1 MTQHARG
8 ADLRRVPI
16 VAAFML
22 AGVRRRSPQTVSR
35 TRRKSA
41 PAATARK
48 ASRKQRRRQSFGDRT
63 RAISIS
69 IARLQ
74 ERQPQERS
82 DVGSG
87 RRPEQGRFEGAGR
100 PLHQACLAKSAATVG
115 AERRCAQCSTALSAR
130 SAAPLCHLD
139 QFQGDG
145 TTARLAGQ
153 QREYL
158 QKTMTDF
165 RDRTRANNPGM
176 SDLLNAVAPANI
188 APLAQYL
195 SGLQITGATN
205 GQ

>member
-1 MTQHARG
+1 MSQHARR
-8 ADLRRVPI
+8 ARLRRVPI
-16 VAAFML
+16 ITALCLLVSPAFAADSIEDKAQICAGCHGEKGIPQAKTTPVIWGQNEGYLYLQLRDFKSGNRKNDQMAAVVADLSKDDLKAL
-22 AGVRRRSPQTVSR
+22 AAHFTKLPWPNLQQP
-35 TRRKSA
+35 SA
-41 PAATARK
+41 PNDVASNAQSIIGSVGCTA
-48 ASRKQRRRQSFGDRT
+48 
-63 RAISIS
+63 
-69 IARLQ
+69 
-74 ERQPQERS
+74 
-82 DVGSG
+82 
-87 RRPEQGRFEGAGR
+87 
-100 PLHQACLAKSAATVG
+100 
-115 AERRCAQCSTALSAR
+115 
-130 SAAPLCHLD
+130 CHLD